1 MPDSEKRCQYA
12 TILGIKLASGCRAPG
27 CGVPPLRLSSAAHVG
42 LARWGAGAG
51 ERCHPPT
58 PHLKSPGSPDGAG
71 GGIEPASRRWRKV
84 CGSEVRRKPW
94 VVGTPETL
102 RAVDGHGLDHCGGQ
116 QSVASP
122 LRGVPRV
129 GGQPSDPT
137 PISAPKLGSRLPVWQ
152 GGAPRENPATREGV
166 ILLRLWSRFFS
177 CDQSRVLVGP
187 YPAMVGPVTT

>member
-1 MPDSEKRCQYA
+1 MNKTACCCSRHKRSQRSAGVPDSEKRCQYA

-42 LARWGAGAG
+42 LARWGVGAG

-94 VVGTPETL
+94 VVGTPKPSGRLMGMGWIT
-102 RAVDGHGLDHCGGQ
+102 AVANNLWRPLCGGCRGLGANR
-116 QSVASP
+116 VTLPPSP
-122 LRGVPRV
+122 PLNWGLACRFGRAGPRGKTPPPERV
-129 GGQPSDPT
+129 
-137 PISAPKLGSRLPVWQ
+137 
-152 GGAPRENPATREGV
+152 
-166 ILLRLWSRFFS
+166 
-177 CDQSRVLVGP
+177 
-187 YPAMVGPVTT
+187 